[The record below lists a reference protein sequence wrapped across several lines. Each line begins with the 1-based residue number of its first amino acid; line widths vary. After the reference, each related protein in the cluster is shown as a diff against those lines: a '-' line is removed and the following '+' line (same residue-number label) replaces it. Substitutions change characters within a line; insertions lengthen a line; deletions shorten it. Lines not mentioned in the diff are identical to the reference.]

1 MKRRDFFKTS
11 LLAGTALSVNWE
23 YLEAACSAHI
33 NGKDSTVDL
42 VGIMGG
48 EPTIMLDKTLEVL
61 GGIGKYV
68 KPGDKVVLKPNIGWD
83 RSPHLAANTNP
94 ELVKAL
100 VIRCLEAGASRVT
113 VFDHTCD
120 NWQKC
125 YQTSGIAT
133 AVREAGGQ
141 MVPAND
147 ESYFREVSLPNALIL
162 KKTKIHTALLE
173 ADVWFN
179 LPVLKNHG
187 GAKLSCAM
195 KNTMGIVWDRRFF
208 HQNDLQQCIADIC
221 TWEKRPALNIV
232 DAYRILFQNGPQGKN
247 VSDTV
252 TLKALIASSNIVA
265 TDTAAI
271 GMFNQVEKLDLSAI
285 GHLRNGE
292 KMNLGSTDLSRINIK
307 RIRL

>member
-1 MKRRDFFKTS
+1 
-11 LLAGTALSVNWE
+11 
-23 YLEAACSAHI
+23 
-33 NGKDSTVDL
+33 
-42 VGIMGG
+42 
-48 EPTIMLDKTLEVL
+48 
-61 GGIGKYV
+61 
-68 KPGDKVVLKPNIGWD
+68 
-83 RSPHLAANTNP
+83 
-94 ELVKAL
+94 
-100 VIRCLEAGASRVT
+100 
-113 VFDHTCD
+113 
-120 NWQKC
+120 
-125 YQTSGIAT
+125 
-133 AVREAGGQ
+133 
-141 MVPAND
+141 
-147 ESYFREVSLPNALIL
+147 
-162 KKTKIHTALLE
+162 
-173 ADVWFN
+173 
-179 LPVLKNHG
+179 
-187 GAKLSCAM
+187 M